1 MNNLRARADE
11 SLETRSSSAYR
22 HVGARAAIRVHAARH
37 GSVRIRA
44 AYGLQAAR
52 WTDAPARTRPGCP
65 IGDSGPAGQNLN
77 FKSGTYVRLETLDSG
92 RQSNAILIASKL
104 FSSYVYGSNPYGS
117 G

>member
-77 FKSGTYVRLETLDSG
+77 FKSGTYGSTTNTVRVESSSRVALVG
-92 RQSNAILIASKL
+92 AS
-104 FSSYVYGSNPYGS
+104 
-117 G
+117 